1 MDFSKPDNARKIN
14 TLKVLSAIR
23 ENECTTR
30 AELSRILGINKVSIS
45 EIVARL
51 IEEGK
56 VCENG
61 RKDTDSGRPA
71 TIVDID
77 SSSSVILGLVIEKKG
92 AILVSADL
100 KGQIHRMER
109 FPRGRDSREL
119 LGNLNSSIE
128 RVCRNQNIEIKA
140 LSVVGDGDF
149 TFLSD
154 SFDFPVIYPTPI
166 EAQVRSEEM
175 RAGRNLEGMLF
186 LDIDDRI
193 TGAFRTGS
201 GVHVIDTFGKMRI
214 SHGRKDVDGMDGTL
228 DAFFSGFAFRNA
240 ALSLFGREFTDRE
253 ILSDSKAITVV
264 NDSLKGFALSLAL
277 AIEST
282 GCEGVMLLG
291 PYSDIPDEL
300 YARLN
305 TLVQNALSEKRKN
318 TFIFKSLSLDKG
330 RMEGACHIALDE
342 CFYKTRLLE
351 NLRRIEELDA

>member
-30 AELSRILGINKVSIS
+30 AELSRILGLNKVSVS
-45 EIVARL
+45 EIISHL
-51 IEEGK
+51 IKEGK

-61 RKDTDSGRPA
+61 RKETESGRPA

-77 SSSSVILGLVIEKKG
+77 SSSSVILGLNIEGKG
-92 AILVSADL
+92 AILVSSDL

-109 FPRGRDSREL
+109 FPRGRNSSEFL
-119 LGNLNSSIE
+119 EYLESSIE
-128 RVCRNQNIEIKA
+128 RICRNQNIEIKA
-140 LSVVGDGDF
+140 LSVVSDEDF
-149 TFLSD
+149 SFLSD
-154 SFDFPVIYPTPI
+154 SFDFPVIYSTPI

-175 RAGRNLEGMLF
+175 RAGRSLDGMLF

-193 TGAFRTGS
+193 TGAFRTES
-201 GVHVIDTFGKMRI
+201 GIHVIDTFGKMRI
-214 SHGRKDVDGMDGTL
+214 SHGKKDIDGIEGTL

-240 ALSLFGREFTDRE
+240 AMNLFGREFTDRE

-264 NDSLKGFALSLAL
+264 NDSLKGLALSLSL
-277 AIEST
+277 AIEAT
-282 GCEGVMLLG
+282 GCNAVMLLG
-291 PYSDIPDEL
+291 TYSAIPDEL

-305 TLVQNALSEKRKN
+305 TLVQNALSERRKN

-351 NLRRIEELDA
+351 SLRRIENLDA